1 MELIKRF
8 RVDTL
13 KLSTENLPVAEADGT
28 TCYEVDTMKLY
39 IYYKGQWYLQEEVTE
54 TAEDTQETQNNTRAN
69 EIIINDNKTEVE
81 PVREE
86 PVREE
91 PIIEEPKE
99 KMEK

>member
-54 TAEDTQETQNNTRAN
+54 TTEETQNNTRNN

-81 PVREE
+81 
-86 PVREE
+86 E
-91 PIIEEPKE
+91 PIVEIPQEKIEK
-99 KMEK
+99 

>member
-39 IYYKGQWYLQEEVTE
+39 IYYKGQWYLQEEATD

-69 EIIINDNKTEVE
+69 KIIINDNKTEVE
-81 PVREE
+81 D
-86 PVREE
+86 

-99 KMEK
+99 KIEK